1 MLGSAK
7 KSLNLG
13 SKASQEPLGT
23 QGNNKAESYV
33 VLKQLFLDD
42 HSKENVLKVSS
53 NTVRQSGEKNQNQ
66 IKNKINTR
74 MFTIH
79 MLNETRTLG
88 DIINVLMLIRVV
100 RDIYA
105 LDNKDCNKGLRT
117 NHI

>member
-1 MLGSAK
+1 
-7 KSLNLG
+7 
-13 SKASQEPLGT
+13 
-23 QGNNKAESYV
+23 
-33 VLKQLFLDD
+33 
-42 HSKENVLKVSS
+42 
-53 NTVRQSGEKNQNQ
+53 
-66 IKNKINTR
+66 

-105 LDNKDCNKGLRT
+105 LDNKDCNKGRRK

>member
-42 HSKENVLKVSS
+42 HSKENVLKVCCS
-53 NTVRQSGEKNQNQ
+53 NTVRQSG
-66 IKNKINTR
+66 
-74 MFTIH
+74 
-79 MLNETRTLG
+79 
-88 DIINVLMLIRVV
+88 
-100 RDIYA
+100 
-105 LDNKDCNKGLRT
+105 
-117 NHI
+117 